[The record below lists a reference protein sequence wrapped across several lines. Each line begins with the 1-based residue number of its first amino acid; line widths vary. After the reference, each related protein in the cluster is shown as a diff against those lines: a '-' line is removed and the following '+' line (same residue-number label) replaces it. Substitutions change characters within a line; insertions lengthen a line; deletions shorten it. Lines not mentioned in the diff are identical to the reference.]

1 MEYIILNKN
10 PILNGISH
18 SNFINILDVTGNT
31 CNVNISNAESVVHTI
46 DITNSDITESINNYF
61 ITISDTE

>member
-1 MEYIILNKN
+1 MEYIMLNKS
-10 PILNGISH
+10 PIINGISH
-18 SNFINILDVTGNT
+18 SNFINVLDITGNT

-46 DITNSDITESINNYF
+46 DITNSDVTESVNNYF